1 MRTSAV
7 VAFILAMG
15 VAPSFSLPSISARCA
30 HFLKFYYIHLFIFC
44 CRANPALLRRSAQSH
59 GQGQQGQP
67 HGQGP
72 SHGQG
77 QSQWHF
83 SDWPQ
88 WPSCQRAASCS
99 PLACR
104 PFH

>member
-15 VAPSFSLPSISARCA
+15 VAPSFSLPSIWPRC
-30 HFLKFYYIHLFIFC
+30 FTFC
-44 CRANPALLRRSAQSH
+44 CRTNDEFLRSAQSQRS
-59 GQGQQGQP
+59 QGQSHVQDQP
-67 HGQGP
+67 Q
-72 SHGQG
+72 GQG
-77 QSQWHF
+77 QSQYF
-83 SDWPQ
+83 SDWQQ

-104 PFH
+104 PFY